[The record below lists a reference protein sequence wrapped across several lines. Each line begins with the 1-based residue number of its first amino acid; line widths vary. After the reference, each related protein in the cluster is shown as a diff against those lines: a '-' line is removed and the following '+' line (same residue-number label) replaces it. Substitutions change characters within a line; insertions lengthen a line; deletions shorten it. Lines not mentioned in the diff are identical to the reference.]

1 MASRI
6 LTDYF
11 TWNVLSW
18 GMLFLFT
25 VIAVGFIQ
33 LLIIKKYS
41 NGMVYKETVNN
52 DLFPN
57 TSSEKNKSSSVLFI
71 DNCINI
77 WLNAAQSDVAAII
90 MLILFFAVAVI
101 YH

>member
-11 TWNVLSW
+11 TWNVISW
-18 GMLFLFT
+18 SMLFLFT

-33 LLIIKKYS
+33 LLIIKKHS
-41 NGMVYKETVNN
+41 NGLVYKDTVNS
-52 DLFPN
+52 DLFAH
-57 TSSEKNKSSSVLFI
+57 TSSEKNKSSIVIFI
-71 DNCINI
+71 DSCIRI
-77 WLNAAQSDVAAII
+77 WLKSAPSDVAAII